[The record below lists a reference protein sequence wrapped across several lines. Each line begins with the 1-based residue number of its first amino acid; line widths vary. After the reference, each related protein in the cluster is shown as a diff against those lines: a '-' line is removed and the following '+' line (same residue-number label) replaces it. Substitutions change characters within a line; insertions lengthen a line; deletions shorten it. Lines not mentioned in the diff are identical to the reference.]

1 MKKIEDAIQ
10 QSKFRN
16 SHQKAVINLIYTANW
31 LQNKH
36 HGFFKQFGITS
47 HQYNILR
54 ILKGQYPKNISA
66 TEIKSRLLDQNSD
79 VSRLLERLQQ
89 KHLIT
94 KVASEND
101 KRASDVFIS
110 EQGLELLLQIEK
122 QQKEID
128 FAINLT
134 PEEANQLSDLLDK
147 CRG

>member
-31 LQNKH
+31 LQSKH
-36 HGFFKQFGITS
+36 HTFFKQFGITS

-79 VSRLLERLQQ
+79 VSRLLERLMQ
-89 KHLIT
+89 KQLIT
-94 KVASEND
+94 KIASEND

-110 EQGLELLLQIEK
+110 EHGLELLLQIEK

-128 FAINLT
+128 FAINLS
-134 PEEANQLSDLLDK
+134 PEEASQLSDLLDK
-147 CRG
+147 CRS